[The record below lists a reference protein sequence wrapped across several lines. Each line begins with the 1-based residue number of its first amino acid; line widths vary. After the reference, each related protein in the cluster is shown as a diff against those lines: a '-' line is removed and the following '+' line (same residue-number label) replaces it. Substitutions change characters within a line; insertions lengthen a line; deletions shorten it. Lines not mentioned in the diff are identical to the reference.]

1 MKLHLEVITPEK
13 VILDEEVDE
22 ITITTVTGEIS
33 ILPNHENLL
42 TKILPGEMIIKKN
55 GKEDH
60 FAITGGFLEV
70 SENKISIL
78 ADYAVHADNIEIAKA
93 QEAQERAKKRMQE
106 HENDKDFQI
115 AEAELRKAILELK
128 VARKNKIRPS

>member
-22 ITITTVTGEIS
+22 ITISTTTGEIS

-42 TKILPGEMIIKKN
+42 TKIIPGEMTIKNN
-55 GKEDH
+55 GKNDH
-60 FAITGGFLEV
+60 FAVTGGFLEV

-78 ADYAVHADNIEIAKA
+78 ADYAVRAEDIEIGKA
-93 QEAQERAKKRMQE
+93 QEAQERAKKRMEE
-106 HENDKDFQI
+106 HEKDKDFKI
-115 AEAELRKAILELK
+115 AESELRRAILELK
-128 VARKNKIRPS
+128 VARKNKIRTS

>member
-22 ITITTVTGEIS
+22 IVITTVTGEIA

-42 TKILPGEMIIKKN
+42 TKIIPGEMTIKNN

-60 FAITGGFLEV
+60 FAVTGGFLEV
-70 SENKISIL
+70 TENKISIL
-78 ADYAVHADNIEIAKA
+78 ADYAVRAEDIEVGKA
-93 QEAQERAKKRMQE
+93 QEAQERAKKRMEE
-106 HENDKDFQI
+106 HQTDNELRV